1 MKHSK
6 NRKRKH
12 SSSDSDSSSSSS
24 CSSSSS
30 SSSNSD
36 TDSDSAYHR
45 KNKSK
50 KKFKVKL
57 ASKHIPNLN
66 DKRPAKERHDRL
78 VELNKP
84 LHRALKHAE
93 SNLNDVQKAG
103 APHKTAKEVVA
114 EIQGVLWVLE
124 KQSNHLFFGVTYGW
138 DKLDNALNHSHLPS
152 STKKFAEKLG
162 VKAGDVSKAPVFFL
176 PKRRP
181 PFTTQTLNHSL
192 RLQHN
197 APLHPAPTFQQ
208 SFPMPPPAPPPYIN
222 GHAGGNHSG
231 LPYTSGAHTHGHNQ
245 SAANGFRRPGYNDYN
260 NFSGT
265 PR

>member
-1 MKHSK
+1 MHEEIDIAPDGGDNNEYGTEEPEPDARPAQKNKEANKKKRSKKSKKRSK
-6 NRKRKH
+6 NRIRKH
-12 SSSDSDSSSSSS
+12 SSSDSDSSSSS

-30 SSSNSD
+30 SSSSSSFSSSNSD

-103 APHKTAKEVVA
+103 APQKTAKKVVA
-114 EIQGVLWVLE
+114 EIQGVLRVL
-124 KQSNHLFFGVTYGW
+124 
-138 DKLDNALNHSHLPS
+138 
-152 STKKFAEKLG
+152 
-162 VKAGDVSKAPVFFL
+162 
-176 PKRRP
+176 
-181 PFTTQTLNHSL
+181 
-192 RLQHN
+192 
-197 APLHPAPTFQQ
+197 
-208 SFPMPPPAPPPYIN
+208 
-222 GHAGGNHSG
+222 
-231 LPYTSGAHTHGHNQ
+231 
-245 SAANGFRRPGYNDYN
+245 
-260 NFSGT
+260 
-265 PR
+265 

>member
-1 MKHSK
+1 MHEEIDIAPDGGDNNEYGTEEPEPDARPAQKNKEANKKKRSKKSKKRSK
-6 NRKRKH
+6 NRIRKH
-12 SSSDSDSSSSSS
+12 SSSDSDSSSSS

-30 SSSNSD
+30 SSSSSSFSSSNSD

-103 APHKTAKEVVA
+103 APQKTAKKVVA
-114 EIQGVLWVLE
+114 EIQGVLRVLK
-124 KQSNHLFFGVTYGW
+124 KQSNHLFFGAAYGW
-138 DKLDNALNHSHLPS
+138 DKLDNALYHVTPNRWQRRS
-152 STKKFAEKLG
+152 
-162 VKAGDVSKAPVFFL
+162 VDVL
-176 PKRRP
+176 
-181 PFTTQTLNHSL
+181 SL
-192 RLQHN
+192 ILCSDRNL
-197 APLHPAPTFQQ
+197 
-208 SFPMPPPAPPPYIN
+208 I
-222 GHAGGNHSG
+222 
-231 LPYTSGAHTHGHNQ
+231 
-245 SAANGFRRPGYNDYN
+245 
-260 NFSGT
+260 
-265 PR
+265 